1 MYLLRTVYIIYTLIF
16 IYILWISLEIPRLF
30 LALII
35 IQQCVVYF
43 KKTKERRTKKTKKE
57 QTRNLTPGSNRS
69 TLRFRNQFTRWT
81 SSFNDRTIL
90 EQSHRVFETSFLQK
104 SLVHTCA
111 NIEHR
116 AKNWMNVEQHCSVQS
131 REIQTMDPVRSS
143 VQLRLI
149 PEPREEPRESTN
161 TADGDGAVDFPPNR
175 TRFESKGR
183 LGYSPAGIWPNW
195 LRDRCATM
203 GGRETPRMHL
213 RAVKQNPQIHP
224 YLFGSLLADIRT
236 FHSISSPPPLGEEE
250 KVRWILRK
258 FEAFRSIVPSKFEA
272 FDWTRHIR
280 FRLTP
285 LSLSLVLVA
294 RTLQTYNFI
303 SVFF

>member
-1 MYLLRTVYIIYTLIF
+1 M
-16 IYILWISLEIPRLF
+16 
-30 LALII
+30 
-35 IQQCVVYF
+35 
-43 KKTKERRTKKTKKE
+43 

-203 GGRETPRMHL
+203 GGGERPRECTYEQWNRIHKSTLISSARYSPIYVPFTRFPPLHL
-213 RAVKQNPQIHP
+213 SARKRRFAEFYVNSKRFEASSLRNSKRSTGRDISDSV
-224 YLFGSLLADIRT
+224 SLLWVWVWCSLHA
-236 FHSISSPPPLGEEE
+236 
-250 KVRWILRK
+250 
-258 FEAFRSIVPSKFEA
+258 
-272 FDWTRHIR
+272 R
-280 FRLTP
+280 FR
-285 LSLSLVLVA
+285 
-294 RTLQTYNFI
+294 RTILFQYFFRFSFLFLWMKGVSKNDRTIERQRNTTERNF
-303 SVFF
+303 